1 MDSESDKQKNTEGEK
16 SEDGDPLS
24 NDRNVFQSFWVRYSY
39 EDVVR
44 LNRFLLDY
52 NRYFLPSCGIV
63 LWSIF
68 LLLKS

>member
-16 SEDGDPLS
+16 PEDGDPLS
-24 NDRNVFQSFWVRYSY
+24 IFSNILFTSGIRCTN
-39 EDVVR
+39 EDVIR

-52 NRYFLPSCGIV
+52 NRYFLPCISLV

-68 LLLKS
+68 LLL

>member
-16 SEDGDPLS
+16 PEDGDPLS
-24 NDRNVFQSFWVRYSY
+24 NDWNVLQSIRIRYSN
-39 EDVVR
+39 EDVIR

-52 NRYFLPSCGIV
+52 NRYFLPCCGLI

-68 LLLKS
+68 LLLQS